1 MIIWRTMGGGGS
13 GGSFLVFPF
22 CFCFFPL
29 ILAFSLWCFGVG
41 LNWGG
46 VGGGFE
52 SRFFFFFWIFGYF
65 PRDSLAWPVEKRK
78 TKYILIYSI
87 TKKYC
92 DSRNCNDGAWM
103 DEPTD
108 EEWQPPRTPMARREC
123 LPQSSA
129 PRWFARH
136 YSWTSNPAFPPTSTN
151 RTGNHGSSFIPCMNL
166 QHLKNA
172 SSHRNSSSANGIKQS

>member
-1 MIIWRTMGGGGS
+1 MAHNGGWREWGIFSRLSFLFLFFSPYTCLLFMVFWGRVKLGGG
-13 GGSFLVFPF
+13 F
-22 CFCFFPL
+22 
-29 ILAFSLWCFGVG
+29 
-41 LNWGG
+41 
-46 VGGGFE
+46 GGGFE

-129 PRWFARH
+129 PRRFARH